1 MAMAEVVK
9 ESVFTESRLR
19 SLVKSL
25 IYRIA
30 SIVGTGI
37 LTWIIT
43 RDVSETVSITT
54 ITQVFLVALYYS
66 SERIWNR
73 INWGR
78 TAQTRS

>member
-1 MAMAEVVK
+1 MPMAEVVK
-9 ESVFTESRLR
+9 ESVFRESRLR

-37 LTWIIT
+37 LTWAIT
-43 RDVSETVSITT
+43 RDVTETVSITT
-54 ITQVFLVALYYS
+54 ITQVFLVSLYYS

-78 TAQTRS
+78 TAETRS